1 MTAIPH
7 AALALTSALD
17 RFETASSRTLE
28 AVTGGE
34 GDLGAA
40 VADMAAAKTQA
51 IAALAVV
58 RFSNEMWEALVEIG
72 QEPEDEVSGLR
83 HSAHA

>member
-17 RFETASSRTLE
+17 RFGHASARVSE
-28 AVTGGE
+28 AVTGGGE

-40 VADMAAAKTQA
+40 LVEMSAAKTQA
-51 IAALAVV
+51 KAGVALI
-58 RFSNEMWEALVEIG
+58 RFADEMYEALLEIG
-72 QEPEDEVSGLR
+72 QEPQPR
-83 HSAHA
+83 